1 MSAHFSE
8 LFEYIRVIA
17 GTSHDTS
24 EFAVESILRW
34 RETLGKHTFPKAKK
48 RYISCDCG
56 GSNSKRVKM
65 WKYQLQ
71 QFANPTVF

>member
-1 MSAHFSE
+1 MNAHFSE

-17 GTSHDTS
+17 GTSYDTS
-24 EFAVESILRW
+24 EFAVESISRW

-48 RYISCDCG
+48 RYIPCDCDE
-56 GSNSKRVKM
+56 SNRVKM